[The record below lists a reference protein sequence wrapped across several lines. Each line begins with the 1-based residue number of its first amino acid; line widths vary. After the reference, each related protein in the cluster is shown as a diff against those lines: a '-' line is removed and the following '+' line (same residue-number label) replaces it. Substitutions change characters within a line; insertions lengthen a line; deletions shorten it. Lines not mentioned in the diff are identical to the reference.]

1 MIPIKYKCLI
11 YNVSGGAT
19 AGTGSNSNLFCGG
32 ILAPATAAT
41 TNAAVKT
48 SEKPFQIHV
57 KFDATEV
64 ETPVTEVGA
73 TDIGFQ
79 IKYAQTAC

>member
-1 MIPIKYKCLI
+1 MYLC
-11 YNVSGGAT
+11 
-19 AGTGSNSNLFCGG
+19 
-32 ILAPATAAT
+32 
-41 TNAAVKT
+41 TNAVVKT

-57 KFDATEV
+57 RFDATEV